1 MANASLV
8 ARAARGDRSAFDVLV
23 EASIDRLYA
32 VAQLILRD
40 ADLSEDAVQE
50 ALVRCWQRL
59 PTLRDPAHF
68 DTWLYRLVV
77 NAAIDES
84 RHRRRFRTSVTELPV
99 AFPAA
104 DLSVELADRD
114 QLARAFVHLRVEQRV
129 AIVLHYYVGMTTAE
143 MGDVLGIPGGTAK
156 SRLHYAIQAMRA
168 ALAAEARGPSATTAN
183 R

>member
-1 MANASLV
+1 VANVSLV

-32 VAQLILRD
+32 VARLILRD
-40 ADLSEDAVQE
+40 TDLSEDAVQE

-59 PTLRDPAHF
+59 PTLRNPAHF

-77 NAAIDES
+77 NAAMDES
-84 RHRRRFRTSVTELPV
+84 RQRRRFRTSITALPLPV
-99 AFPAA
+99 PGA
-104 DLSVELADRD
+104 DPSVELAARD
-114 QLARAFVHLRVEQRV
+114 QLARGFERLGVEQRV
-129 AIVLHYYVGMTTAE
+129 AIVLHYYVGMTTTE
-143 MGDVLGIPGGTAK
+143 MGEVLGIPGGTAK

-168 ALAAEARGPSATTAN
+168 ALAAEARASSAKAAN